1 MTPLLIVGT
10 LLGLV
15 VGSYFVPT
23 PDEIRASFKQ
33 AQKFYA
39 AEDYEQAIATYERIN
54 AIESP
59 LLYTAEIEVAVG
71 EVTAPIKEIAPYQTG
86 NSYFKRAQESQ
97 RRATRERD
105 PERQRQLAERT
116 ATDFAEAAAYFLK
129 TEAQTTSPQMRELAR
144 NRLVNC
150 LYESGEYQRTIE
162 EGRAFRQKYPDSQY
176 LDNALYNIGW
186 AHFKLG
192 QYQESITT
200 FEELVRHSPK
210 GYRADRALFQ
220 IGEAYFLQQHYAQ
233 ATSWYQEVV
242 TRQDIDHLSERD
254 LLKMRREKIAG
265 LVDETALELAAK
277 AQIKVGDCR
286 AQSGDFAGAA
296 TAYSKVITAF
306 AQEQKLVA
314 EAYIRLADM
323 YTQGGD
329 DQAAVRTYREAI
341 DGSRN
346 RMFQASMQSL
356 LAEHYYGIGD
366 YQRAIAEYQLYL
378 EAYGDVAKAAGLAPP
393 WVLYKIG
400 RAHYERAEL
409 QSEAAEDDEARL
421 AYAQAIAAYERIAA
435 DYPSSELVL
444 AATPFNIALCNQMLG
459 ALGSAELGSAEH
471 TARALKRYQEIVAAD
486 QDPAYVRSALF
497 QLGRIYYQQEAFK
510 QAIAAYESILQKYSE
525 DPQRHGAYFEL
536 ALCYRDL
543 GQPGKA
549 VEFFRQL
556 DRTSNLFPKAMLEAS
571 NLLAAAGDFSGALAA
586 LEAGLEA
593 STAKNE
599 QARLHYMKGRT
610 LIETEAF
617 VAAVEALGHTIEM
630 ADAEEVRLG
639 ALYGR
644 GVSLLKL
651 KRYQEATADLKMLLH
666 SDNEELARA
675 AQRMLGLAHLEL
687 GHQEEAIED
696 YRALVAA
703 ATDSVECAEH
713 LVVLAELH
721 YNLEEFAQVEAV
733 CQRILSLD
741 LPAVRGEQPYF
752 FQEKAYFLMGD
763 AHGSRGDA
771 QALINTYQKALSH
784 YPDSYYS
791 ADMRFALGQALF
803 EQDDLAGTVRVLE
816 TYLQKTPGHRNRPY
830 ALYYLGYAH
839 FNRTQFEQAAVAF
852 ADLASTYPQ
861 SELVPDALF
870 RAGEAHYNLGQF
882 DRAQEH
888 YQQLLKMHPRSDLAD
903 DALYNL
909 AWSHLNMERTSQ
921 AIAAFQSVVSDYPS
935 STLAANAQ
943 FTIGDFYYNEKEYDK
958 ALQAYREVIRRF
970 PSSSVAQKV
979 PELIDDL
986 LEVVAYLRYAEVEAI
1001 FAQALE
1007 EQDPAQFRRAAAGFA
1022 EVARDYPG
1030 TESEIGA
1037 LSNMGVCYESL
1048 GQWKDAVQ
1056 VYDQV
1061 LERLADEQAEAYRFA
1076 RMHKEWIE
1084 TNRL

>member
-1 MTPLLIVGT
+1 MTPMLIVGT

-23 PDEIRASFKQ
+23 PDEIQASFKQ

-54 AIESP
+54 AVESP

-71 EVTAPIKEIAPYQTG
+71 EVAAPVKEIALYQTG

-97 RRATRERD
+97 RRAAWERNS
-105 PERQRQLAERT
+105 ERQHQLAEQT
-116 ATDFAEAAAYFLK
+116 ATDFAEAAAYFLE

-150 LYESGEYQRTIE
+150 LYESGDYQRTIE
-162 EGRAFRQKYPDSQY
+162 EGRALLQKYPDSQY

-186 AHFKLG
+186 AHFELG
-192 QYQESITT
+192 QYGESIAT
-200 FEELVRHSPK
+200 FEELVQHAPK

-220 IGEAYFLQQHYAQ
+220 IGEAYFLQQHYDQ

-242 TRQDIDHLSERD
+242 TRQDIDRLSERD

-286 AQSGDFAGAA
+286 AQSGDFTAA
-296 TAYSKVITAF
+296 AAAYSKVITAF

-329 DQAAVRTYREAI
+329 AQAAVRTYREAI

-346 RMFQASMQSL
+346 RIFQASMQSL
-356 LAEHYYGIGD
+356 LAEHYYGIGN
-366 YQRAIAEYQLYL
+366 YQHAIAEYQLYL
-378 EAYGDVAKAAGLAPP
+378 DAYGDVAKAAGLAPP
-393 WVLYKIG
+393 WALYKIG
-400 RAHYERAEL
+400 RAYYEQAEV
-409 QSEAAEDDEARL
+409 QRQAAADDEARL
-421 AYAQAIAAYERIAA
+421 TYAQAIAAYERIAA

-444 AATPFNIALCNQMLG
+444 AAAPFNIALCNQMLG
-459 ALGSAELGSAEH
+459 TLGSAEH
-471 TARALKRYQEIVAAD
+471 TARALELYQEIVAAD
-486 QDPAYVRSALF
+486 QDPDYVRSALF
-497 QLGRIYYQQEAFK
+497 QLGRIHYQQENFE
-510 QAIAAYESILQKYSE
+510 QAIAAYESILQKYPE
-525 DPQRHGAYFEL
+525 APQRHGAYFEL

-549 VEFFRQL
+549 VELFRQL
-556 DRTSNLFPKAMLEAS
+556 DRTANLFPKAMLEAS
-571 NLLAAAGDFSGALAA
+571 NLLTAAGDFSGALEA

-593 STAKNE
+593 STDKNE

-617 VAAVEALGHTIEM
+617 VAAVEALGPTIEL
-630 ADAEEVRLG
+630 ADDEEVRLG

-651 KRYQEATADLKMLLH
+651 KRYEEATADLKRLLH

-687 GHQEEAIED
+687 GRQEEAIED
-696 YRALVAA
+696 YQALVAA
-703 ATDSVECAEH
+703 ATDSVERAEH

-721 YNLEEFAQVEAV
+721 YNLEEFDQVEAL

-741 LPAVRGEQPYF
+741 LPAVRGEQPYSL
-752 FQEKAYFLMGD
+752 QEKAYFLMGD

-784 YPDSYYS
+784 YPDSHYS
-791 ADMRFALGQALF
+791 ADMRFALGQTLF
-803 EQDDLAGTVRVLE
+803 EREDLAGTVRVLE
-816 TYLQKTPGHRNRPY
+816 TYLQKTPSHRNRPY

-839 FNRTQFEQAAVAF
+839 FNLTQFEQAAAAF
-852 ADLASTYPQ
+852 ADLASAYPQ
-861 SELVPDALF
+861 SELAPDALF

-882 DRAQEH
+882 ETARVH
-888 YQQLLKMHPRSDLAD
+888 YQQLLEMHPRADLAD

-909 AWSHLNMERTSQ
+909 AWSHLNMERVPQ
-921 AIAAFQSVVSDYPS
+921 AIAAFQSVVSDYPES
-935 STLAANAQ
+935 ALAANAQ

-958 ALQAYREVIRRF
+958 ALQAYQEVIRRF
-970 PSSSVAQKV
+970 PSSLVAQKV

-986 LEVVAYLRYAEVEAI
+986 REVVAYLRYAEVEEI

-1022 EVARDYPG
+1022 EIARDYPG

-1061 LERLADEQAEAYRFA
+1061 LERLADEQAEAHRFA

-1084 TNRL
+1084 ANRL

>member
-1 MTPLLIVGT
+1 MTPLLIVST
-10 LLGLV
+10 LLSLV

-39 AEDYEQAIATYERIN
+39 AEDYEQAIATYERIS
-54 AIESP
+54 AIENP
-59 LLYTAEIEVAVG
+59 LLYTAEIKAAVG
-71 EVTAPIKEIAPYQTG
+71 AIAAPIKEIALYQTG

-97 RRATRERD
+97 RRAAWERD

-116 ATDFAEAAAYFLK
+116 ATDFEEAAAYFLE
-129 TEAQTTSPQMRELAR
+129 TEARTTSPQMRELAR

-150 LYESGEYQRTIE
+150 LYESGDYQRTIA
-162 EGRAFRQKYPDSQY
+162 EGRAFVQKYPDSQY

-186 AHFKLG
+186 AHFELG
-192 QYQESITT
+192 QYRESITA
-200 FEELVRHSPK
+200 FEELGRHFPK

-220 IGEAYFLQQHYAQ
+220 IGEAYFLQQRYDQ

-242 TRQDIDHLSERD
+242 NRQDIERLSERD

-277 AQIKVGDCR
+277 AQIKIGDCH

-346 RMFQASMQSL
+346 RIFQASMQSL
-356 LAEHYYGIGD
+356 LAEHYYGLGN

-378 EAYGDVAKAAGLAPP
+378 DAYGDVAKAAGLAPP
-393 WVLYKIG
+393 WALYKIG
-400 RAHYERAEL
+400 RAHYEWAEV
-409 QSEAAEDDEARL
+409 QRQAAADDARS

-435 DYPSSELVL
+435 EYPSSELSL

-459 ALGSAELGSAEH
+459 ALGSAEH
-471 TARALKRYQEIVAAD
+471 TAQALELYQEIVDAE
-486 QDPAYVRSALF
+486 QDPDYVRSALF
-497 QLGRIYYQQEAFK
+497 QLGRIHYQRENFK
-510 QAIAAYESILQKYSE
+510 RAIAAYESILQKYSE
-525 DPQRHGAYFEL
+525 SPQRHGARFEL

-543 GQPGKA
+543 GQPGRA
-549 VEFFRQL
+549 VELFRQL
-556 DRTSNLFPKAMLEAS
+556 DRTSNLFYRAMLETS
-571 NLLAAAGDFSGALAA
+571 NLLAAEGDFSGALEA
-586 LEAGLEA
+586 LEAGLAA
-593 STAKNE
+593 STSKNE

-610 LIETEAF
+610 LIETETF
-617 VAAVEALGHTIEM
+617 GAAVEALGRTIEL
-630 ADAEEVRLG
+630 ADDEEVRQG

-651 KRYQEATADLKMLLH
+651 KRYQEATADLEALLY
-666 SDNEELARA
+666 SDNEELAGA

-687 GHQEEAIED
+687 GREEEAIKD

-703 ATDSVECAEH
+703 ATDSVERAEH

-721 YNLEEFAQVEAV
+721 YNLEKFDQVESI
-733 CQRILSLD
+733 CRRILSLD
-741 LPAVRGEQPYF
+741 LPVVRGEQPYF
-752 FQEKAYFLMGD
+752 LQEKAYFLMGD
-763 AHGSRGDA
+763 AHASRGDA

-803 EQDDLAGTVRVLE
+803 ERDDLGGTVRVLE
-816 TYLQKTPGHRNRPY
+816 TYLQKTPDHRNRPY

-839 FNRTQFEQAAVAF
+839 FNLTQFEQAAAAF
-852 ADLASTYPQ
+852 ADLASAYPQ
-861 SELVPDALF
+861 SELAPDALF

-882 DRAQEH
+882 ETAQAH
-888 YQQLLKMHPRSDLAD
+888 YQQLLEMHPQADMAD

-909 AWSHLNMERTSQ
+909 AWSHLNMKRESQ
-921 AIAAFQSVVSDYPS
+921 AIAAFQSVVADYPGS
-935 STLAANAQ
+935 ALAANAQ

-958 ALQAYREVIRRF
+958 ALQAYQEVLRRF
-970 PSSSVAQKV
+970 PSSPVAQKV

-986 LEVVAYLRYAEVEAI
+986 REVVAYLRYAEVEAL

-1048 GQWKDAVQ
+1048 GQWKEAVQ

-1061 LERLADEQAEAYRFA
+1061 LSRLADEQAEAYRFA

>member
-54 AIESP
+54 AIENP

-71 EVTAPIKEIAPYQTG
+71 EVAAPIKEIALYQTG

-97 RRATRERD
+97 RRAARERD
-105 PERQRQLAERT
+105 PERQRQLAART
-116 ATDFAEAAAYFLK
+116 ATDFAEAAAYFLE

-150 LYESGEYQRTIE
+150 LYASGDYQRTIE
-162 EGRAFRQKYPDSQY
+162 EGRAFLRQYPDSQY

-186 AHFKLG
+186 AHFELE
-192 QYQESITT
+192 QYRESISA
-200 FEELVRHSPK
+200 FEELVRHFPK

-220 IGEAYFLQQHYAQ
+220 IGEAYFQQQRYDQ
-233 ATSWYQEVV
+233 ATSHYQEVV
-242 TRQDIDHLSERD
+242 NRQDIDRLSERD

-286 AQSGDFAGAA
+286 AQSGDFAAAA
-296 TAYSKVITAF
+296 TAYGKVITAF

-329 DQAAVRTYREAI
+329 GQAAVRTYREAI

-346 RMFQASMQSL
+346 RIFQASMQSL
-356 LAEHYYGIGD
+356 LAEHYYGIGN

-393 WVLYKIG
+393 WALYKIG
-400 RAHYERAEL
+400 RAHYERAEVL
-409 QSEAAEDDEARL
+409 RQAAAARL
-421 AYAQAIAAYERIAA
+421 AYAQAIAAYERIAT

-459 ALGSAELGSAEH
+459 ALGSAEHA
-471 TARALKRYQEIVAAD
+471 ARALELYQEIVEAG
-486 QDPAYVRSALF
+486 QDLDYVRSALF
-497 QLGRIYYQQEAFK
+497 QLGRIHYQRENFE

-525 DPQRHGAYFEL
+525 SPQRHAARFEL

-543 GQPGKA
+543 GQPRRA
-549 VEFFRQL
+549 VELFRQL
-556 DRTSNLFPKAMLEAS
+556 DRTANLFPKAMLETS
-571 NLLAAAGDFSGALAA
+571 NLLTAEGDFSGALEA
-586 LEAGLEA
+586 LEAGLTA
-593 STAKNE
+593 STSKDE
-599 QARLHYMKGRT
+599 QARLHYVKGRT
-610 LIETEAF
+610 LIETEEF
-617 VAAVEALGHTIEM
+617 VAAVEALRRTIEL
-630 ADAEEVRLG
+630 ADDDEVRLG

-651 KRYQEATADLKMLLH
+651 KRYEEATADLKVLLH
-666 SDNEELARA
+666 GDNEDLAGA

-687 GHQEEAIED
+687 GREEEAIED

-703 ATDSVECAEH
+703 ATDSVERAEH

-721 YNLEEFAQVEAV
+721 YNLKEFAQVEAV
-733 CQRILSLD
+733 CRRILSLD
-741 LPAVRGEQPYF
+741 LPAGRDEL
-752 FQEKAYFLMGD
+752 QEKAYFLMGD
-763 AHGSRGDA
+763 AHESRGDP
-771 QALINTYQKALSH
+771 QALINTYQKALSR

-803 EQDDLAGTVRVLE
+803 ERDDLAGTVRVLA
-816 TYLQKTPGHRNRPY
+816 TYLQKAPAHRNRPY

-839 FNRTQFEQAAVAF
+839 FNLTQFEQAAAAF
-852 ADLASTYPQ
+852 ADLASTYPH
-861 SELVPDALF
+861 SELAPDALF

-882 DRAQEH
+882 AMAQEH
-888 YQQLLKMHPRSDLAD
+888 YQQLLAMHPQADLAD

-909 AWSHLNMERTSQ
+909 AWSHLNMKRESQ
-921 AIAAFQSVVSDYPS
+921 AIAAFQSVVSNYPNS
-935 STLAANAQ
+935 PLAANAQ

-958 ALQAYREVIRRF
+958 ALQAYQEVSRRF
-970 PSSSVAQKV
+970 PSSPVAQKV

-986 LEVVAYLRYAEVEAI
+986 REVVAYLRYAEVEAV
-1001 FAQALE
+1001 FAQALA
-1007 EQDPAQFRRAAAGFA
+1007 EQDPAQFRQAAAGFA

-1061 LERLADEQAEAYRFA
+1061 LNRLADEQAEAHRFA

>member
-1 MTPLLIVGT
+1 MIPLLIVGT

-15 VGSYFVPT
+15 VGSHFVPT
-23 PDEIRASFKQ
+23 PDEMQAAFKQ

-39 AEDYEQAIATYERIN
+39 AEDYEQAIATYGRIN
-54 AIESP
+54 AVENP
-59 LLYTAEIEVAVG
+59 LLYTAEIKVAVG
-71 EVTAPIKEIAPYQTG
+71 EVTAPIKEIALYQTG

-97 RRATRERD
+97 RRAARERD
-105 PERQRQLAERT
+105 PENQRQLAEQT
-116 ATDFAEAAAYFLK
+116 ATDFVEAAAYFLQ
-129 TEAQTTSPQMRELAR
+129 TEAQTTSPQMRELAC
-144 NRLVNC
+144 NRLINC
-150 LYESGEYQRTIE
+150 LYESGKHQRTIE

-186 AHFKLG
+186 AHFELG
-192 QYQESITT
+192 QYPESITA
-200 FEELVRHSPK
+200 FEELVQHFPK

-220 IGEAYFLQQHYAQ
+220 IGEAYFRQQHYDQ
-233 ATSWYQEVV
+233 ATPWYREVV
-242 TRQDIDHLSERD
+242 NRQGIDHLSERD

-314 EAYIRLADM
+314 EAYIRLANM

-346 RMFQASMQSL
+346 RIFQASMQSL
-356 LAEHYYGIGD
+356 LAEHYYGIGN

-393 WVLYKIG
+393 WALYKIG
-400 RAHYERAEL
+400 RAYYEQAEL
-409 QSEAAEDDEARL
+409 QHQATADDHARST
-421 AYAQAIAAYERIAA
+421 YAQAIAAYERIAA
-435 DYPSSELVL
+435 AYPSSELVL

-459 ALGSAELGSAEH
+459 ALGSAGH
-471 TARALKRYQEIVAAD
+471 TARALALYREIIDAD
-486 QDPAYVRSALF
+486 QDPDYVRSALF
-497 QLGRIYYQQEAFK
+497 QLGRIHYQQENFG
-510 QAIAAYESILQKYSE
+510 QAIAAYEAILQKYSE
-525 DPQRHGAYFEL
+525 APQRHRARFEL

-543 GQPGKA
+543 GQSTKA
-549 VEFFRQL
+549 VEQFQQL
-556 DRTSNLFPKAMLEAS
+556 DRTANLFSKAMLETS
-571 NLLAAAGDFSGALAA
+571 NLLAVAGDFSGALAA
-586 LEAGLEA
+586 LEAGLEV
-593 STAKNE
+593 STTKNE
-599 QARLHYMKGRT
+599 QARLYYMKGRT

-617 VAAVEALGHTIEM
+617 VAAVEALGRTIEL
-630 ADAEEVRLG
+630 ADDEKVRLG

-651 KRYQEATADLKMLLH
+651 KCYQEATADLAVLLH
-666 SDNEELARA
+666 SDNEELAGA

-687 GHQEEAIED
+687 GRPAEAIED
-696 YRALVAA
+696 YRALVTA
-703 ATDSVECAEH
+703 ATDSVERAEH

-721 YNLEEFAQVEAV
+721 YNLKEFDQVETV
-733 CQRILSLD
+733 CRRILSLD
-741 LPAVRGEQPYF
+741 LPAVRGEL
-752 FQEKAYFLMGD
+752 QEKAYFLMGD
-763 AHGSRGDA
+763 AHGLRGDTE
-771 QALINTYQKALSH
+771 ALINTYQKALSR

-803 EQDDLAGTVRVLE
+803 EREELAGTVRVFE
-816 TYLQKTPGHRNRPY
+816 TYLRKTPSHRNRPY

-839 FNRTQFEQAAVAF
+839 FNLTQFERAAAAF

-861 SELVPDALF
+861 SELAPDALF
-870 RAGEAHYNLGQF
+870 RTGEAHYNLGQF
-882 DRAQEH
+882 ETAQQH
-888 YQQLLKMHPRSDLAD
+888 YQQLLEIHPRSDLAD

-909 AWSHLNMERTSQ
+909 AWSHLNTKQDSQ
-921 AIAAFQSVVSDYPS
+921 AIAAFQSVVSTYPS
-935 STLAANAQ
+935 SALAANAQ

-970 PSSSVAQKV
+970 PNSPVAPKV

-986 LEVVAYLRYAEVEAI
+986 REVVAYQHYAKVEAI

-1007 EQDPAQFRRAAAGFA
+1007 DQDPTQFRRAAAGFA
-1022 EVARDYPG
+1022 EVVRTYPG

-1048 GQWKDAVQ
+1048 GQWKTAVQ

-1061 LERLADEQAEAYRFA
+1061 LERLADEQAEAHRFA

-1084 TNRL
+1084 ANRL

>member
-23 PDEIRASFKQ
+23 PDEIQASFKQ

-59 LLYTAEIEVAVG
+59 LLYTAEIKAAVG
-71 EVTAPIKEIAPYQTG
+71 EVAAPIKEIALYQTG

-97 RRATRERD
+97 RRAARERD

-116 ATDFAEAAAYFLK
+116 ATDFVEAGAYFLK

-150 LYESGEYQRTIE
+150 LYASGDYQRTIA
-162 EGRAFRQKYPDSQY
+162 EGRAFVQKYPDSQY

-186 AHFKLG
+186 AHFELG
-192 QYQESITT
+192 QHRESITA
-200 FEELVRHSPK
+200 FEELVRHFPK

-220 IGEAYFLQQHYAQ
+220 IGEAYFLQQRYDQ
-233 ATSWYQEVV
+233 ATFWYQEVV
-242 TRQDIDHLSERD
+242 DRQDIDHLSERD

-277 AQIKVGDCR
+277 AQIKIGACH
-286 AQSGDFAGAA
+286 AQSGDLASAA
-296 TAYSKVITAF
+296 AAYSKVITAF

-346 RMFQASMQSL
+346 RIFQASMQSL
-356 LAEHYYGIGD
+356 LAEHYYGLGN
-366 YQRAIAEYQLYL
+366 YQLAIAEYQLYL
-378 EAYGDVAKAAGLAPP
+378 DAYGDVAKAAGLAPP
-393 WVLYKIG
+393 WALYKIG
-400 RAHYERAEL
+400 RAHYEWAEV
-409 QSEAAEDDEARL
+409 QRQAAADDARS
-421 AYAQAIAAYERIAA
+421 AYAQAIAAYARIAA

-459 ALGSAELGSAEH
+459 ALGSAEH
-471 TARALKRYQEIVAAD
+471 TVQALELYQEIVDAD
-486 QDPAYVRSALF
+486 QDPDYVRSALF
-497 QLGRIYYQQEAFK
+497 QLGRIHYQQENFK
-510 QAIAAYESILQKYSE
+510 RAIAAYESILQKYSE
-525 DPQRHGAYFEL
+525 SPQRHGARFEL

-543 GQPGKA
+543 GQPGRA
-549 VEFFRQL
+549 VELFRQL
-556 DRTSNLFPKAMLEAS
+556 DHTANLFSRAMLETS
-571 NLLAAAGDFSGALAA
+571 NLLAAEGDFSGALEA
-586 LEAGLEA
+586 LEAGLAA
-593 STAKNE
+593 STAKDE

-610 LIETEAF
+610 LIETETF
-617 VAAVEALGHTIEM
+617 GAAVEALGRTIEL
-630 ADAEEVRLG
+630 ADDDEVRLG

-651 KRYQEATADLKMLLH
+651 KRYQEATADLKTLLH
-666 SDNEELARA
+666 SDNEELAGA

-687 GHQEEAIED
+687 GREEEAIED

-703 ATDSVECAEH
+703 ATDSVERAEH

-721 YNLEEFAQVEAV
+721 YNLEAFDQVEAI
-733 CQRILSLD
+733 CRRILSLD

-752 FQEKAYFLMGD
+752 LQEKAYFLMGD
-763 AHGSRGDA
+763 AHASRGDA
-771 QALINTYQKALSH
+771 QALINTYQKALSR

-803 EQDDLAGTVRVLE
+803 ERDDLGGTVRVLE
-816 TYLQKTPGHRNRPY
+816 TYLQKTPDHRNRPY

-839 FNRTQFEQAAVAF
+839 FNLTQFEQAAAAF
-852 ADLASTYPQ
+852 ADLASAYPQ
-861 SELVPDALF
+861 SELAPDALF

-882 DRAQEH
+882 ETAQAH
-888 YQQLLKMHPRSDLAD
+888 YQQLLEMHPQADMAD

-909 AWSHLNMERTSQ
+909 AWSHLNMKRESQ
-921 AIAAFQSVVSDYPS
+921 AIAAFQRVVADYPS
-935 STLAANAQ
+935 SALAANAQ

-958 ALQAYREVIRRF
+958 ALQTYQEVIRRF
-970 PSSSVAQKV
+970 PSSPVAQKV
-979 PELIDDL
+979 PELIADL
-986 LEVVAYLRYAEVEAI
+986 REVVAYLRYAEVEAI
-1001 FAQALE
+1001 FAQALA

-1022 EVARDYPG
+1022 EIARDYPG

-1061 LERLADEQAEAYRFA
+1061 LSRLADEQAEAYRFA